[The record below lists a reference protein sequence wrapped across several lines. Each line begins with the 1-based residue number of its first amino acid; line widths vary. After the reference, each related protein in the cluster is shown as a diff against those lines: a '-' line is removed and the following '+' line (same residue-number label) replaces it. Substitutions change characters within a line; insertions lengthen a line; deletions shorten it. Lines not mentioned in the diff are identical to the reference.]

1 MCLAHFFG
9 QDYLLNLIILGVYA
23 KRWPKCARISRQ
35 KLMQHKI
42 WSIMIFLILAVRRL
56 FHRKDFK
63 RKKMGVR
70 RYFLKKRKLYMQN
83 LTKER
88 KQPQVLILQK
98 SIFYNIFLVAASV
111 FYGCGSILLLRKR
124 CALQFCRTFLTLSW
138 RRSLSYRNQ
147 SIDLLCKSMDW
158 FLYDNDLRHKIVK
171 LASSKAVSR
180 WHWKNNKHRHGLV
193 LSNFVIIN
201 SVLTFDR
208 ITVCRE
214 KRFKNHL

>member
-147 SIDLLCKSMDW
+147 SIDLQSKSMDW
-158 FLYDNDLRHKIVK
+158 FLYDNGLRYERVNSEKIDF
-171 LASSKAVSR
+171 LLFLLCGLSSTKTCLQFS
-180 WHWKNNKHRHGLV
+180 
-193 LSNFVIIN
+193 
-201 SVLTFDR
+201 
-208 ITVCRE
+208 
-214 KRFKNHL
+214 

>member
-1 MCLAHFFG
+1 
-9 QDYLLNLIILGVYA
+9 
-23 KRWPKCARISRQ
+23 
-35 KLMQHKI
+35 
-42 WSIMIFLILAVRRL
+42 MIFLILAVRRL

-70 RYFLKKRKLYMQN
+70 RYFLKKWKLYMQN

-124 CALQFCRTFLTLSW
+124 CALQFCPNFLTLSW

-158 FLYDNDLRHKIVK
+158 FLYDNGLRYERVNSEKIDF
-171 LASSKAVSR
+171 LLFLLCGLSSTKTCLQFS
-180 WHWKNNKHRHGLV
+180 
-193 LSNFVIIN
+193 
-201 SVLTFDR
+201 
-208 ITVCRE
+208 
-214 KRFKNHL
+214 